1 MQHKK
6 IWILL
11 ILIVII
17 SCSQKNEAIVKR
29 DHSPEV
35 ETNTPELIEQRKE
48 DRKEQQIIFSLPYE
62 QITIDLAKIPILKEY
77 LQWVNRPEE
86 AVKKMNLIPIKSDEQ
101 TIYVLEFSC
110 KNNYCSYLLLKE
122 KDDLES
128 HLVADMAQF
137 KQSFL
142 SPDREKILL
151 QFQRI
156 ENFTLPLSNLIA
168 VDLKEWNFLPLKPDE
183 NSLQQTILPYKW
195 PIIDVIWND
204 NETLS
209 VYIPD
214 LLELTD
220 ANIEQWK
227 KTGKVTKEIIFH
239 LEK

>member
-156 ENFTLPLSNLIA
+156 ENFTLPLSNLIV
-168 VDLKEWNFLPLKPDE
+168 VDLKEWNILPLKPDE